1 VSVRAL
7 EELHFEPG
15 SVNDEEYCNIV
26 QAVYIGVTIVNMY
39 VHVCRAHMKIT
50 LDKRGIIRVNSKTIY
65 DTTVK
70 KAMN

>member
-1 VSVRAL
+1 
-7 EELHFEPG
+7 
-15 SVNDEEYCNIV
+15 
-26 QAVYIGVTIVNMY
+26 VNMY